1 MKKTILPLF
10 VLSTVILAGC
20 GGGISSLTSTNDS
33 ASETSENVCPTEENG
48 TSLPDQA
55 STDVNLP
62 ALPTSFTEPTLVIHF
77 RRNDA
82 QYKNYGLWL
91 WVPGVASRVSA
102 FNYQDKFG
110 VAAAYP
116 LSDFANVLSK
126 NLGLIVVKGTIKDG
140 DTSWGSDW
148 SKDYGNDRIIDLNT
162 IDKES
167 NGYNLYLLSGD
178 GEIYTSPSLAKK
190 DTITNAKF
198 TAVQTIAFETN
209 KLVSGYTLKE
219 NGTVVKSETG
229 LCATKGTIALGKDG
243 DPTAAYVLDVTF
255 KTSGKIVTHTVSA
268 SALYKLVNFDAKWA
282 YDGADLGANYSA
294 AATTFKVWSPVSSA
308 LRLNLYE
315 KGSSSEA
322 ASAYETHAMV
332 KGDKGV
338 WSVSVTGDLAG
349 KYYTYSVSNS
359 SYSEKEI
366 VDPYAKACGLN
377 GQRGMVVDFSKT
389 NPTGWDAIAPK
400 AVDKKALT
408 VWETHVADVTSSG
421 TWNGTEAKR
430 KKYLGLIEGGT
441 TYTSSTYA
449 NTVKTGFDHI
459 KELGVNA
466 VQLLPIFDQDNDE
479 TNPSFNWGYNPL
491 NYNCLEGVYS
501 SDPKDGYARI
511 KEFKQVVQG
520 FNEAGINIVMDVVY
534 NHVSSALGSNFDVL
548 MPGYYYRYNADG
560 TFSNGSG
567 CGNETA
573 SDMAMY
579 RKFMID
585 STAFWASEYKLGG
598 FRFDLMGLHDLE
610 TMKEVSAKLKTINPT
625 IAVYGEPWTG
635 GTTTLAS
642 DLQAKQANGN
652 SFVGYG
658 AFNDGMRDALIKGGL
673 HAASEQGWVT
683 DASATSAKDVETIIA
698 GIKGTTANNGVTIA
712 DPDKTVN
719 YVTCHDNYTLKDR
732 MTASGGVSSSGAVL
746 AKANVVAN
754 SFPLLS
760 QGTSF
765 LLAGDEFNRS
775 KGGSSNSYNA
785 SYEVNMLDYA
795 LKSRFYD
802 SIFTPYT
809 KLIALKKTVDGLHLS
824 ATNAANVDVTS
835 LAGGA
840 IIKQVFKDSANKKE
854 YVAYHCNGT
863 AAVTSAT
870 IDLSGYSLYMDSQ
883 NLSRS
888 GSFAPA
894 KYEVVI
900 GVKDLA

>member
-20 GGGISSLTSTNDS
+20 GGGTSSLTSTNGS
-33 ASETSENVCPTEENG
+33 ASETSENVCPTEESG
-48 TSLPDQA
+48 TSLSDQT

-82 QYKNYGLWL
+82 KYQNYGLWL

-219 NGTVVKSETG
+219 NGTVVKSKTG

-408 VWETHVADVTSSG
+408 VWETHVADVTSSS

-802 SIFTPYT
+802 SIFTP
-809 KLIALKKTVDGLHLS
+809 IP
-824 ATNAANVDVTS
+824 N
-835 LAGGA
+835 
-840 IIKQVFKDSANKKE
+840 
-854 YVAYHCNGT
+854 
-863 AAVTSAT
+863 
-870 IDLSGYSLYMDSQ
+870 
-883 NLSRS
+883 
-888 GSFAPA
+888 
-894 KYEVVI
+894 
-900 GVKDLA
+900 